1 MRLNADE
8 RLEALCRRAGLSGSE
23 ELAER
28 IAAFK
33 KTAGLKTRLSEL
45 GEVDTAALAA
55 ACAAH
60 PLMNNNPVPLDAAAL
75 KAMFEA
81 LR

>member
-1 MRLNADE
+1 MADDFSE
-8 RLEALCRRAGLSGSE
+8 LCRRAGLSGTG

-28 IAAFK
+28 IRAFK
-33 KTAGLKTRLSEL
+33 QTAGLMTRLSEL
-45 GEVDTAALAA
+45 GEVDTDALAA

-75 KAMFEA
+75 KTLFEA